1 MLDLVL
7 AIIIVSIIAFLIV
20 ILVKYVLN
28 PLFFPNK
35 LPLFLIDKYLKNKNL
50 RLINWSVLEQNENPF
65 NTKKISSINFFM
77 ALIFF

>member
-35 LPLFLIDKYLKNKNL
+35 LPLFLIDKYLTPDYA
-50 RLINWSVLEQNENPF
+50 IEIYCE
-65 NTKKISSINFFM
+65 KK
-77 ALIFF
+77 